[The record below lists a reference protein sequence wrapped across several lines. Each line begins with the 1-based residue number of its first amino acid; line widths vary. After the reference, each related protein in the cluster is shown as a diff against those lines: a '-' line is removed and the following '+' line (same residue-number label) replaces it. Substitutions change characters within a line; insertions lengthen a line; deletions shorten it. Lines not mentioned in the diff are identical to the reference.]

1 MWVQRE
7 LSPSINGRLL
17 KKSDGHSSLCA
28 YFILPVLF
36 TGSSVTNI
44 NRDKMSIIKKPNLSL
59 ISLIHLPKN
68 GEIKLCSNNEIDV
81 QIVNERPTYLSE
93 TVFIIAVF
101 IYILIDEIE

>member
-1 MWVQRE
+1 
-7 LSPSINGRLL
+7 
-17 KKSDGHSSLCA
+17 
-28 YFILPVLF
+28 
-36 TGSSVTNI
+36 
-44 NRDKMSIIKKPNLSL
+44 MSIIKKPNLSL

-101 IYILIDEIE
+101 I